1 MPAGADISITTH
13 FGSLT
18 DPRIDRTKD
27 HKLIDILSIAICA
40 VICGADGWTDIAL
53 FGRSKKDWFQTFLE
67 LPNGIPSHDTFGRV
81 FAALDP
87 TQFETCFLNWI
98 QAISTLLPGQVVAI
112 DGKQL
117 RRSHDERAGRAAIHM
132 VSAWAAANQ
141 LVLGQ
146 VKVDD
151 KSNEITA
158 IPELL
163 HALALDGCIVT
174 IDAMGCQKAIA
185 ATIVDKKAD
194 YVLTLKENQDN
205 LYHDVVLLFADL
217 AQSAPNDYCADQAET
232 IEKGHGRIDLRQ
244 CWTIG
249 GAAVRA
255 LPGAAGWKGLRSV
268 MKVRDERRLPD
279 KTEVEIRYY
288 ISSLTGEAEQ
298 LLWAKRTHWSI
309 ENALHWVLDI
319 AFRED
324 DSRVRKDHSPHN
336 LAILRHIALNLLK
349 RDKSITNGTRAKRLA
364 AGWDQDYLLKVLSP
378 LIN

>member
-1 MPAGADISITTH
+1 MSAPADRSITHH
-13 FGSLT
+13 FASIT
-18 DPRIDRTKD
+18 DPRVDRTKE
-27 HKLIDILSIAICA
+27 HSLLDILAIAICA
-40 VICGADGWTDIAL
+40 VICGADSWTDIAL
-53 FGRSKKDWFQTFLE
+53 FGRRKQEWLQTFLA
-67 LPNGIPSHDTFGRV
+67 LPHGIPSHDTFGRV

-87 TQFETCFLNWI
+87 AQFETCFLRWI
-98 QAISTLLPGQVVAI
+98 KAISNQLPGQVVAI

-117 RRSHDERAGRAAIHM
+117 RRSHDCSAGRGAIHM

-163 HALALDGCIVT
+163 QALALDGCIVT
-174 IDAMGCQKAIA
+174 LDALGCQKEIA
-185 ATIVDKKAD
+185 AAIVDKKAD
-194 YVLTLKENQDN
+194 YVLTLKENQGS
-205 LYHDVVLLFADL
+205 LYSDVALLFADL
-217 AQSAPNDYCADQAET
+217 EQSGQRDYQWDSAET
-232 IEKGHGRIDLRQ
+232 IEKGHGRIDVRQ
-244 CWTIG
+244 CWTIT

-255 LPGAAGWKGLRSV
+255 LPSAANWKGLRSV

-309 ENALHWVLDI
+309 ENGLHWVLDI

-324 DSRVRKDHSPHN
+324 ESRVRKDHSPHN
-336 LAILRHIALNLLK
+336 FAILRHIALNLLK
-349 RDKSITNGTRAKRLA
+349 QDTSIKQGIKAKRLA
-364 AGWDQDYLLKVLSP
+364 AGWDQDYLLQVLSP
-378 LIN
+378 LLN